1 MHCHPVDKVVVRR
14 PALGSVQLPPIAHE
28 PAPTPHTY
36 LPGDVFDPIAMGLP
50 ADELPGRCGRQP
62 DVVDTVTMD
71 GVQVGV
77 GPDRAV
83 DGYLLSLWY
92 YGRSVFYVV
101 NGRVWGKARYDSAP
115 IRVRP
120 GAPPAQ

>member
-1 MHCHPVDKVVVRR
+1 M
-14 PALGSVQLPPIAHE
+14 
-28 PAPTPHTY
+28 
-36 LPGDVFDPIAMGLP
+36 
-50 ADELPGRCGRQP
+50 
-62 DVVDTVTMD
+62 
-71 GVQVGV
+71 
-77 GPDRAV
+77 